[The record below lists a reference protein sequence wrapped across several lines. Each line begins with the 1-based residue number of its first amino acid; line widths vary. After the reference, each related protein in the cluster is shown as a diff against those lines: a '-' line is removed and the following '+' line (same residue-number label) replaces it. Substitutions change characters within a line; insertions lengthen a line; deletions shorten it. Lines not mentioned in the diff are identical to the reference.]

1 MGPVCAAARP
11 GALPGHCVTAHQCGP
26 ATLRLTNGK
35 GAKVASSPAFI
46 RRQAPPHS
54 GPPPATALET
64 TCEGVWLLQ
73 ALCGVETLPSAL
85 LLRPYVAAGGVPG
98 DHPGIAILREAGALL
113 DDQTVHPT
121 VEDWLHTLSAP
132 DIALCVDVR
141 RLGDF
146 MRLVVA
152 RRDAKHAV
160 ISRCG
165 ADDGDNVTIEE
176 LGTVSSVRMLY
187 EKVMDLCQRGRE
199 PVEPARF
206 DPITVRSADFLTG
219 LGQVARGDHTPAVA
233 FRDLGL
239 TSEQRAIVMLAA
251 DKPMMEVSF
260 ALLVHDARGE
270 HVALASA
277 AVTDTE
283 AGRVVT
289 GPVRGEDGT
298 WWTQLVPGTAD
309 AGASALRSLVA
320 TMNTTWADHSRF
332 K

>member
-1 MGPVCAAARP
+1 M
-11 GALPGHCVTAHQCGP
+11 TA
-26 ATLRLTNGK
+26 
-35 GAKVASSPAFI
+35 I
-46 RRQAPPHS
+46 
-54 GPPPATALET
+54 ET

-73 ALCGVETLPSAL
+73 ALCGVEMLPSPL
-85 LLRPYVAAGGVPG
+85 LLRPYVAASGVPG
-98 DHPGIAILREAGALL
+98 GHPGIAILRKAGALI
-113 DDQTVHPT
+113 DDETVHPT
-121 VEDWLHTLSAP
+121 VARWLETLGAP

-141 RLGDF
+141 RGGEF

-152 RRDAKHAV
+152 RRDGMHAA
-160 ISRCG
+160 ISRSG

-176 LGTVSSVRMLY
+176 LGAVPSMRVLYAADHGIVRA
-187 EKVMDLCQRGRE
+187 VARTGR
-199 PVEPARF
+199 PARF
-206 DPITVRSADFLTG
+206 DPITVRSADFVAG

-233 FRDLGL
+233 FRGL
-239 TSEQRAIVMLAA
+239 ALTAEQRRLVMLAA
-251 DKPMMEVSF
+251 DKPLMEVSF
-260 ALLVHDARGE
+260 ALLVHDARGD

-283 AGRVVT
+283 EGRIVT

-320 TMNTTWADHSRF
+320 TMGTTWADHSRF